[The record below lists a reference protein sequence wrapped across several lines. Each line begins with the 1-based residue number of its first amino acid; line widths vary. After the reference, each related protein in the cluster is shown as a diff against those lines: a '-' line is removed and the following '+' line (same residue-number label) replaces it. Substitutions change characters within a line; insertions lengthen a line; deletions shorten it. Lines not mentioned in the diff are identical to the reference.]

1 MQLTVYSC
9 YGKSCRKKRAK
20 IKVNAT
26 VSKDYLGNGNQY
38 GKKKLKIN

>member
-1 MQLTVYSC
+1 M
-9 YGKSCRKKRAK
+9 GKVVGKKKAK
-20 IKVNAT
+20 IKVHAT